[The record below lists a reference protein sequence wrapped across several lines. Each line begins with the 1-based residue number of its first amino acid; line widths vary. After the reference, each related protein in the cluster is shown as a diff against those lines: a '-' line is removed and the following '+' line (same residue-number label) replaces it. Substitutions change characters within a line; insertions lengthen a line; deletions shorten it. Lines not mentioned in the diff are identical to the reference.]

1 MNVSEREEPKKM
13 ARSNGNKEKARQL
26 VDIRY
31 SDIKKGQFSD
41 EAIVTLLSSAGSIS
55 MLIHCSFLDKSRQTI
70 KASIIEQEAD
80 RYLVGLPN
88 ETFTTGSKVWFPK
101 SVVVV

>member
-1 MNVSEREEPKKM
+1 M
-13 ARSNGNKEKARQL
+13 ARSNGNKEKGHQL

-31 SDIKKGQFSD
+31 SEIKNGQFSD
-41 EAIVTLLSSAGSIS
+41 EAIVTLVSSAGSIS
-55 MLIHCSFLDKSRQTI
+55 MLIHCSFLDKSKQTI
-70 KASIIEQEAD
+70 KASIIDQKAD

-101 SVVVV
+101 SVVVA